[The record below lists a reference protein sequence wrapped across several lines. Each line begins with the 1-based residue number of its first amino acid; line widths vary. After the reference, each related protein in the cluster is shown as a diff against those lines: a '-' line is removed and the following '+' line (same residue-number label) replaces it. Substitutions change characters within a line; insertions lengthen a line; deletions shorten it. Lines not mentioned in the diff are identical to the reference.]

1 MVPFVPFDAITG
13 LSIQTAPG
21 THAVLT
27 DNGADD
33 TIPVANFAIFWRV
46 LVPSQAAH
54 PILIVWFEPFR
65 PYNPHTAMSEA
76 EQLRLEAARALRL
89 SEQILDRQAK
99 EALVA
104 HAAKLLERA
113 EALERDNTR
122 PVPSPQAPCEQ
133 PAQQQQ
139 QPQP

>member
-1 MVPFVPFDAITG
+1 
-13 LSIQTAPG
+13 
-21 THAVLT
+21 
-27 DNGADD
+27 
-33 TIPVANFAIFWRV
+33 
-46 LVPSQAAH
+46 
-54 PILIVWFEPFR
+54 
-65 PYNPHTAMSEA
+65 MSEA

-122 PVPSPQAPCEQ
+122 PVPSPQAPSEQ

-139 QPQP
+139 QPQPSKSDDE